1 MNRTGGYEDTLR
13 GARNIKFVLG
23 ECSRGQLTNR
33 VFMTMV
39 DKNAYTGSIT
49 KNPFKFKLFR
59 VSQVAIYLNEEM
71 PAPPIKLNFT
81 DNQYIDGYR
90 SLFATAGQIN
100 MDNGLDITRA
110 DYKSG
115 Y

>member
-1 MNRTGGYEDTLR
+1 MKTHYVAQGISSLYWEN
-13 GARNIKFVLG
+13 AHV
-23 ECSRGQLTNR
+23 GQLTNR

-90 SLFATAGQIN
+90 SLFATAGQRN